1 MRLLFL
7 LAQPA
12 LPNAPLPQD
21 ASLPH
26 TLAFGILIQHSW
38 HIHCIKNTALYYF
51 YSMDTN
57 MNQDSTKQTH
67 TTQKRTRR
75 FFDAPWLRRLC
86 CYGVPMAALPLLL
99 LAAFRL
105 SAQAPPAAPVTIGIH
120 AKATRTPAP
129 YTPIAPQPE
138 LGQPVSA
145 ASHFGLF
152 TTASTAAMQA
162 PLQQQAE
169 DGIIQFSHGQ
179 VALITQQG
187 KMPLE
192 RLRAT
197 AYGTQVGS
205 TLDLHTDMFSAY
217 EPEQET
223 MPLLYGEAVDE
234 TNTPLRW
241 KNAVDVYA
249 DNTVLE
255 CPRSQNPFAEGV
267 ARLMGKIRP
276 GSAPLAMGS
285 HKPFQRFIE
294 VYAAKYRL
302 SPALILAI
310 MHTESNFSP
319 AALSASNAMGLMQVV
334 PETAGEEAHNY
345 LTGTRAIPNAQTLFN
360 PESNIRYGATYLY
373 LLDRFHF
380 GRIVNPVSRQLC
392 VIAAYNGGPGAV
404 HRVFDQERDVAT
416 AKINSLSSDAVYD
429 ALTGRMPSA
438 ESRLYVDKVLRHY
451 YNYLQNTTP
460 VATR

>member
-1 MRLLFL
+1 
-7 LAQPA
+7 
-12 LPNAPLPQD
+12 
-21 ASLPH
+21 
-26 TLAFGILIQHSW
+26 
-38 HIHCIKNTALYYF
+38 
-51 YSMDTN
+51 

-67 TTQKRTRR
+67 TIHKRTCR
-75 FFDAPWLRRLC
+75 FSDALHVRRLC
-86 CYGVPMAALPLLL
+86 RYVVPLAALPILFI
-99 LAAFRL
+99 AAL
-105 SAQAPPAAPVTIGIH
+105 TLTAETPPVAPVAVGIH

-129 YTPIAPQPE
+129 YTPVATQPE
-138 LGQPVSA
+138 FGQPLSP

-152 TTASTAAMQA
+152 TTASTAALQA
-162 PLQQQAE
+162 PLQQQVE
-169 DGIIQFSHGQ
+169 EGIVQFSQGQ
-179 VALITQQG
+179 VALVTQEG
-187 KMPLE
+187 KMSLE

-197 AYGTQVGS
+197 AYATQGGG
-205 TLDLHTDMFSAY
+205 TLDLHTDMFSSY

-241 KNAVDVYA
+241 NNAVDVYA

-276 GSAPLAMGS
+276 GTAPLAMGS
-285 HKPFQRFIE
+285 HKPYERFIE
-294 VYAAKYRL
+294 VYATKYRL

-319 AALSASNAMGLMQVV
+319 SALSAGNAMGLMQVV

-380 GRIVNPVSRQLC
+380 GSIVNPVSRQLC

-404 HRVFDQERDVAT
+404 QRVFDQEKDVAT
-416 AKINSLSSDAVYD
+416 AKINSLSSDAVYE
-429 ALTGRMPSA
+429 ALTGRMPTA

-451 YNYLQNTTP
+451 FNYLQNTTP
-460 VATR
+460 VAAR